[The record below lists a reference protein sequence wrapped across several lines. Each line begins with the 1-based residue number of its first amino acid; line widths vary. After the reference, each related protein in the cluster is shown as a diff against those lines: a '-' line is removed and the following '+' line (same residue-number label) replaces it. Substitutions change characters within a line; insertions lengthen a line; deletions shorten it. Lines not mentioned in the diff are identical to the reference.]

1 MKSQMH
7 PKGARAAF
15 PTWFLICLAIEL
27 SPSPTANS
35 VGSLAKEQK
44 GDCRPG
50 AARRGGVV
58 GYETKSVVE
67 LEQLA
72 KNLRAQIAIHAE
84 CELEREELKQVEA
97 WIELRW
103 REVVHKECAA

>member
-1 MKSQMH
+1 M
-7 PKGARAAF
+7 
-15 PTWFLICLAIEL
+15 
-27 SPSPTANS
+27 
-35 VGSLAKEQK
+35 
-44 GDCRPG
+44 
-50 AARRGGVV
+50 
-58 GYETKSVVE
+58 GYETKSIVE